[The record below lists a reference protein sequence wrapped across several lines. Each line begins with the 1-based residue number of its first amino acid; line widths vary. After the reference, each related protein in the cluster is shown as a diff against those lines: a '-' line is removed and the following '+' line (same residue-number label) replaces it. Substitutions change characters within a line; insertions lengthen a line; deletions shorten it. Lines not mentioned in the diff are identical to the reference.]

1 MSSQIKTQTP
11 ILTIVGGQFAP
22 YSDNPEVNLERYSQ
36 KIIPVLNKYFDQIK
50 AHVKRFQDF
59 NKDKGVFVIGCFDVR
74 EEKGKEHVEDFMN
87 SVSIPPNAE
96 YVINFASRGSLAN
109 HLENA
114 DEEVYMQLKES
125 PNALMLV
132 VFHQD
137 SFDCLVL
144 DVEAF

>member
-11 ILTIVGGQFAP
+11 ILAIVGGKKFKP
-22 YSDNPEVNLERYSQ
+22 YSNNPEVNLERYSQ
-36 KIIPVLNKYFDQIK
+36 IILVLNEYFNQIK
-50 AHVKRFQDF
+50 AQVKRFQAF

-74 EEKGKEHVEDFMN
+74 EEQGKEYVEDFMN

-114 DEEVYMQLKES
+114 DEEVYLQLKET

-132 VFHQD
+132 VFYQD
-137 SFDCLVL
+137 SFDCFVL
-144 DVEAF
+144 DVGTF